1 MSRASGGAFGSAR
14 ISDSAMRAPAA
25 SAESSCDVAVT
36 VTTLARTRVTTA
48 TKTISERLSEAAGSD
63 FVGRAGE
70 LALIGD
76 AVASPEREVVVV
88 FVHGP

>member
-25 SAESSCDVAVT
+25 SAESSCDVA
-36 VTTLARTRVTTA
+36 VTTA

>member
-1 MSRASGGAFGSAR
+1 M
-14 ISDSAMRAPAA
+14 
-25 SAESSCDVAVT
+25 
-36 VTTLARTRVTTA
+36 TTA